1 MDEVTTPERYRQ
13 AWRFAAEAHQG
24 QRYPGTEL
32 PYLLH
37 LGYVVLEVAAALQV
51 ETVEQPV
58 LAMQCALLH
67 DVLEDTAVS
76 YPQLQ
81 ARFGTAVAEGVL
93 ALTKD
98 ARLAKEAQMADSLA
112 RIRRQPP
119 EIALVKLADRISNL
133 DPPPPYWD
141 STRIAHYRQEAQQI
155 LAALGEAS
163 PLLAERLRRKM
174 AAYAVPAAESHPP
187 AAGIS

>member
-1 MDEVTTPERYRQ
+1 MTTLAECYRD
-13 AWRFAAEAHQG
+13 AWRFAAQAHQG

-37 LGYVVLEVAAALQV
+37 LGYVALEVVAALQV
-51 ETVEQPV
+51 ETVAQPA

-67 DVLEDTAVS
+67 DVLEDTTVS
-76 YPQLQ
+76 YPELQ
-81 ARFGTAVAEGVL
+81 TRFGMAVADGVL

-98 ARLAKEAQMADSLA
+98 ARLAKAARMADSLA
-112 RIRRQPP
+112 RIRCQPR

-133 DPPPPYWD
+133 DSPPPSWGRA
-141 STRIAHYRQEAQQI
+141 RIVQYRQEAQQI

-163 PLLAERLRRKM
+163 PLLAERLRQKI
-174 AAYAVPAAESHPP
+174 AAYPVPATESYPTN
-187 AAGIS
+187 AGIS